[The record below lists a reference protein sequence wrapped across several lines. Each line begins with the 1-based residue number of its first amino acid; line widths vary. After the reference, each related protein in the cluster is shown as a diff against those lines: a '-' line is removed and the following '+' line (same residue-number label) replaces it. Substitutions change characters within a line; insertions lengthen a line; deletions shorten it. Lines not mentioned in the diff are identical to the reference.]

1 MSKLKQIILLL
12 LVPSIFV
19 ASCSTTKNALPSKQ
33 KHLEYLNDKIYD
45 LEGAIH
51 FNDGRSIS
59 AINIQIEQ
67 DTTRWT
73 KYDFLEATSYSNQR
87 IDKIVFTQKNSFPNF
102 GQIMGL
108 GLITGGIIISQTQK
122 QSSYEFPLTEIYAS
136 MTSTV
141 FALITIV
148 AGGLSFL
155 LSSSPNR
162 KWVIKYK

>member
-1 MSKLKQIILLL
+1 MSDFKRVIILL

-19 ASCSTTKNALPSKQ
+19 ASCNTIKNTLPFKQ

-45 LEGAIH
+45 LEGVIH
-51 FNDGRSIS
+51 FDDGRSIT
-59 AINIQIEQ
+59 ATNIQIKQ

-73 KYDFLEATSYSNQR
+73 KYASLEATIYSNKR
-87 IDKIVFTQKNSFPNF
+87 IDKIVFTKKNSFPNF
-102 GQIMGL
+102 GQIMGV
-108 GLITGGIIISQTQK
+108 GLITGGIVISQTQK
-122 QSSYEFPLTEIYAS
+122 QSSYEFPLAEIYAS

-155 LSSSPNR
+155 LSSSPNQ